1 MEKIKNNKGITL
13 IALVI
18 TIIVL
23 LILAAVS
30 IATLTGQNGIL
41 TQADNAKTQAGIGEE
56 KEAIGLAYNG
66 AKTEKLGGEITADD
80 LNSQFTKN
88 GVNATASGTG
98 KIKVAVPD
106 TGRNYKIDNNVIS
119 DNINTI
125 TFENNNKC
133 IVNNKEYLMRGNLLT
148 KNNQKYISIS
158 DIEYLFNL
166 TAVFDFDSKEISFL
180 NKLPE
185 LKINENIESASGK
198 AALLRLEDF
207 SAGYGTLN
215 SENQLKYKCIGNLLK
230 SNNLKFHIA
239 WVPRFKCPSED
250 IDNNLLENKSLE
262 NIGYIN
268 VLDYF
273 INSGG
278 KIGLHG
284 YSHQA
289 GNNTSLN
296 GVELS
301 ITDNNSEE
309 DTREV
314 IISAIDTAAYL
325 NIPYDFFE
333 SPHYR
338 ASLKQK
344 DIIKEYFQFI
354 YEPRNIF
361 IYNKIYK
368 HNNNLYIPTPL
379 GYVENSDTSN
389 IEKYLKSPRPNQL
402 SSLFYH
408 PAIELEY
415 INFKITNNDI
425 TLDYNNSPLYR
436 IIYCL
441 KENDYIAIYITDL
454 KK

>member
-1 MEKIKNNKGITL
+1 MKTKKNKFL
-13 IALVI
+13 I
-18 TIIVL
+18 IIISL
-23 LILAAVS
+23 S
-30 IATLTGQNGIL
+30 TLTFLYAIL
-41 TQADNAKTQAGIGEE
+41 FFFSFFQDSINVDDYNIVFEDKVDDTFNPLYTSDINFDHLESFKVSNEINIKILNTNLKNIDVYE
-56 KEAIGLAYNG
+56 KSLRYYIPLDIVCS
-66 AKTEKLGGEITADD
+66 TL
-80 LNSQFTKN
+80 
-88 GVNATASGTG
+88 
-98 KIKVAVPD
+98 
-106 TGRNYKIDNNVIS
+106 NYKIDNNVIS

-344 DIIKEYFQFI
+344 DIIEEYFQFI